1 MYKAIRLLLASTAL
15 VMLAGSGMFCSLAAA
30 NTVTIGAGNEA
41 NAFPFYGEVYSGE
54 YQQVYLSSLFSGPV
68 DITGITF
75 FCATSPVS
83 GCPGGTTING
93 GLTIDLSTTSA
104 GISTL
109 SLNYAANLGSNNSLF
124 FSGTVT
130 NVLSFTGG
138 PFLYN
143 PSQGNLLMDVDI
155 TSPGSDYTYLAA
167 GCSLNTN
174 RVYNVSGIPG
184 TTDTGNPTAPCIST
198 IPSYGLETEFTFTPV
213 SSGSSTPEPSSLFL
227 LGTGLLALGPL
238 VRRFTLS

>member
-1 MYKAIRLLLASTAL
+1 
-15 VMLAGSGMFCSLAAA
+15 
-30 NTVTIGAGNEA
+30 
-41 NAFPFYGEVYSGE
+41 YGTVYSGE
-54 YQQVYLSSLFSGPV
+54 YQQVYSSSLFSGPV

-75 FCATSPVS
+75 FCATTPVA

-104 GISTL
+104 GINSL
-109 SLNYAANLGSNNSLF
+109 SLTYSANLGSNNALF
-124 FSGTVT
+124 FTGTVT

-155 TSPGSDYTYLAA
+155 TSPGDDYTYLAA
-167 GCSLNTN
+167 GCSPDTN
-174 RVYNVSGIPG
+174 RVYNVNGTPG
-184 TTDTGNPTAPCIST
+184 TTDTGNPTAACILMT
-198 IPSYGLETEFTFTPV
+198 PSYGLETEFTFTPV
-213 SSGSSTPEPSSLFL
+213 VGTGSSTPEPSSLLL